1 MSRTRPNEARPN
13 VGRID
18 QTALLALVAG
28 SVAQSTDLGDFM
40 SLKKSLR
47 EAVKKDPL
55 DALIVTVLGGSF
67 LFYLA
72 EKDDNPKVQT
82 PWDALVYVSTCLS
95 VGYAD
100 IFARTPAGK
109 AIATAIMTV
118 GPALAAKALDP
129 AADELPEDLA
139 PKALAVQE
147 AMVSKLDAILGELK
161 AQKAA

>member
-1 MSRTRPNEARPN
+1 MSLTRRSEP
-13 VGRID
+13 GRID

-28 SVAQSTDLGDFM
+28 SVVQSSSLSDFM

-47 EAVKKDPL
+47 QAVKKDPI
-55 DALIVTVLGGSF
+55 DALIETLLGGSF

-72 EKDDNPKVQT
+72 EKDDNPKVKT

-129 AADELPEDLA
+129 AADELPEDLG

-147 AMVSKLDAILGELK
+147 AMVTKLDAILGVLEK
-161 AQKAA
+161 QKAA

>member
-1 MSRTRPNEARPN
+1 MATGVSANGA
-13 VGRID
+13 D
-18 QTALLALVAG
+18 YA
-28 SVAQSTDLGDFM
+28 
-40 SLKKSLR
+40 SLKASLR
-47 EAVKKDPL
+47 NGVKKDPL
-55 DALIVTVLGGSF
+55 DALVVTVLGGSF

-72 EKDDNPKVQT
+72 EKDENPKVQT

-129 AADELPEDLA
+129 SEAEQPEDLS
-139 PKALAVQE
+139 PKVLAVQQ
-147 AMVSKLDAILGELK
+147 AMVEKLDAILTELK
-161 AQKAA
+161 TQKTA